1 MPRALSVDLR
11 SRIVYAC
18 QAGEM
23 SQSEIADVFQVGKST
38 VEKLWCQWRTTGT
51 LAAKPPAGGPRA
63 RLASAQEALRQWVQD
78 DPDAR
83 LDQLRLLVRERLG
96 IATSVQ
102 ALSRTLLRLGLQ
114 RKKDRR
120 GQRTEARRRGRRS

>member
-23 SQSEIADVFQVGKST
+23 SQSEMAEVFQVGQST
-38 VEKLWCQWRTTGT
+38 VEKLWRQWRTTGT
-51 LAAKPPAGGPRA
+51 LASKPPAGGPQA
-63 RLASAQEALRQWVQD
+63 RLADAQESLRQWVQE

-83 LDQLRLLVRERLG
+83 LDPLLFLVRERLG
-96 IATSVQ
+96 LTTRIQ
-102 ALSRTLLRLGLQ
+102 ALSRTLIRLGLQ

-120 GQRTEARRRGRRS
+120 SQRA